1 MTAAPAP
8 SAVRLP
14 TPPPPLP
21 PGGASRV
28 LLLPGWQGSGPGH
41 WQSRWEALH
50 GDLRVEQHGWD
61 WPRRGDWMARL
72 EEVLAAQTTPVWLAA
87 HSLGCHLV
95 AAWAA
100 HSRHAQRVRGALL
113 VAPPDLRRPDL
124 PPALA
129 PWRPEVRRR
138 LPFAAVAVLSDDDPY
153 APLPVA
159 EALVA
164 DWGCATVHRLPGRGH
179 LNADSGLADWPEAR
193 AWLTA
198 L

>member
-1 MTAAPAP
+1 MNAALTSSPARPTAP
-8 SAVRLP
+8 
-14 TPPPPLP
+14 
-21 PGGASRV
+21 SRV
-28 LLLPGWQGSGPGH
+28 LLLPGWQGSGPQH

-50 GDLRVEQHGWD
+50 GDLRVAQHDWD

-72 EEVLAAQTTPVWLAA
+72 EEVLAEQAAPAWLAA

-100 HSRHAQRVRGALL
+100 HTRHVGRVRGALL
-113 VAPPDLRRPDL
+113 VAPPHLDRPDL

-129 PWRPEVRRR
+129 PWRPPVRHR
-138 LPFAAVAVLSDDDPY
+138 LPFPALAVVSDDDPY
-153 APLPVA
+153 SPLA
-159 EALVA
+159 EAERLAA
-164 DWGCATVHRLPGRGH
+164 DWGCAEVRCLPGRGH
-179 LNADSGLADWPEAR
+179 LNADSGLGDWPEAR